1 MKKSKTIDTQI
12 VDRALRLAVEGHE
25 GTVRK
30 GTNVPYIV
38 HPMEAMIIVS
48 TMTDDQELM
57 AAALLHDAVED
68 TGITLDDIRRE
79 LGPRV
84 AALVDSETDREV
96 EGLSHVE
103 SWQHRKQAAVDRL
116 ASASR
121 DVQMVALGDKLSNMR
136 AMARH
141 LQDIC
146 HQLDPTRHLQEQ
158 GDRLWQRFNEKDP
171 ARHAWYY
178 RQLVASLAPLSD
190 TAAYREFADLVEQ
203 VFPAGGQ

>member
-12 VDRALRLAVEGHE
+12 VDRALCLAVEGHK

-84 AALVDSETDREV
+84 AVLVDSETDREV

-141 LQDIC
+141 LQ
-146 HQLDPTRHLQEQ
+146 EQ

-178 RQLVASLAPLSD
+178 RQLVASLDPLSD

>member
-141 LQDIC
+141 LQ
-146 HQLDPTRHLQEQ
+146 EQ

>member
-38 HPMEAMIIVS
+38 HPMEAMVIVS

-141 LQDIC
+141 LQ
-146 HQLDPTRHLQEQ
+146 EQ

>member
-1 MKKSKTIDTQI
+1 MKKPKTIDTQI

-141 LQDIC
+141 LQ
-146 HQLDPTRHLQEQ
+146 EQ

>member
-1 MKKSKTIDTQI
+1 MKKEKTIDTQI

-68 TGITLDDIRRE
+68 TGITLDDIHRE

-141 LQDIC
+141 LQ
-146 HQLDPTRHLQEQ
+146 EQ

>member
-141 LQDIC
+141 LQ
-146 HQLDPTRHLQEQ
+146 EQ

-178 RQLVASLAPLSD
+178 RQLVASLALLSD